1 MSYTIYYDK
10 LFIRTSDNKYIPMI
24 LQGDNNV
31 WELNNKRRSRDWEFR
46 KKKTENGKVID
57 LWTKEDILSELADA
71 DASSRSSYEYS
82 VKNGFSQGP
91 YDQKYFGDL
100 IGLAIGGGRCS
111 NTSFDKY
118 KSFWMSGMKNSI
130 TFDQLKEYGSSIS
143 MQSYWYHNDELKK
156 LSLEPLKRMQ
166 INTEEEFLE
175 AIKIAEKYNHMC
187 SITLSYMDER
197 RVKRMREKL
206 FPKNKRE
213 KQLINVEK
221 YFAIEVFYKGT
232 NNYIGNFLRASK
244 SGFKYSYSEEG
255 GKRYL
260 TEKEVDTAATKQ
272 TARFTGY
279 DFRKKEMNI
288 KVSVYA

>member
-10 LFIRTSDNKYIPMI
+10 LFIRTSDNKYVPII

-46 KKKTENGKVID
+46 KKKTENGQIID
-57 LWTKEDILSELADA
+57 LWSKEDVLAELADA
-71 DASSRSSYEYS
+71 EKSAKATREYS
-82 VKNGFSQGP
+82 NQNGYSKGP
-91 YDQKYFGDL
+91 YDPRDFGDL

-111 NTSFDKY
+111 KTTFDKY

-130 TFDQLKEYGSSIS
+130 TFDQLKEYGGLS
-143 MQSYWYHNDELKK
+143 MQSYWYHNDELEK

-175 AIKIAEKYNHMC
+175 AIKIAEKYDQMC

-197 RVKRMREKL
+197 KVKRLREKF

-221 YFAIEVFYKGT
+221 YFALEVFQKGT
-232 NNYIGNFLRASK
+232 DYYVGNFLRASK
-244 SGFKYSYSEEG
+244 SGFKHSYMQDG

-260 TEKEVDTAATKQ
+260 TEKEVDAAAAKQ
-272 TARFTGY
+272 TARFTQY
-279 DFRKKEMNI
+279 DFRKKEMNV
-288 KVSVYA
+288 KTSVYA